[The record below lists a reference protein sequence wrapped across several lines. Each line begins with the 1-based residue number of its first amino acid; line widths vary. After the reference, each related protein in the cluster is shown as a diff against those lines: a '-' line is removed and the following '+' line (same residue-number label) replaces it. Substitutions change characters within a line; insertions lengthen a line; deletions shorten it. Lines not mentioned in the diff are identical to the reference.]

1 MEHLDAEL
9 LSLMALGETPG
20 TAADAG
26 HLASCPECAATL
38 RGFQRVADI
47 ATLEPAG
54 ITLDQPSARTWTA
67 IHQALGLSP
76 ALAADPLA
84 RTAAPADQ
92 PAPPPA
98 GVETPSTPD
107 DGTTPDDGE
116 VSAPIPLRPGGKD
129 RRRPRVWMAAAAA
142 GIVLGT
148 AAGWTAA
155 GVLGQGGTPSPAPT
169 QSAPVARVLAETPLT
184 PLAAHTGSGE
194 AQVEQLPDGTRQLTI
209 RLSTEQTSGYR
220 QVWVGTSDLSG
231 MVSLGVLADGTGTFT
246 IPTGIDLAQYPIVD
260 ISNQAYNGNP
270 AHSDDSVARG
280 KLSPKA

>member
-20 TAADAG
+20 TDADAD

-54 ITLDQPSARTWTA
+54 ITLDRPSARTWTA

-84 RTAAPADQ
+84 GADPLATPGSQADQ
-92 PAPPPA
+92 SATPPA
-98 GVETPSTPD
+98 EVETRSAPD
-107 DGTTPDDGE
+107 DGPAAE
-116 VSAPIPLRPGGKD
+116 PIPLRPSARD
-129 RRRPRVWMAAAAA
+129 RRRPSLWMATAAA

-155 GVLGQGGTPSPAPT
+155 GVLGQGGPPAPGPT
-169 QSAPVARVLAETPLT
+169 QSGPVARVLAETPLT

-209 RLSTEQTSGYR
+209 HLSAEQTSGYR

>member
-20 TAADAG
+20 TDADAD
-26 HLASCPECAATL
+26 HLATCPECAATL

-54 ITLDQPSARTWTA
+54 ITLGQPSGRTWTA

-76 ALAADPLA
+76 AVAADPLA
-84 RTAAPADQ
+84 GPGSPADK
-92 PAPPPA
+92 PAAPPA
-98 GVETPSTPD
+98 GVETQSKPD
-107 DGTTPDDGE
+107 DGK

-129 RRRPRVWMAAAAA
+129 QRRSRLWMAAAAA

-155 GVLGQGGTPSPAPT
+155 GVLGQGGTPSPAPA
-169 QSAPVARVLAETPLT
+169 QSSPVARVLAETPLT

-209 RLSTEQTSGYR
+209 RLSAEQTTGYR
-220 QVWVGTSDLSG
+220 QVWVATGDLSG
-231 MVSLGVLADGTGTFT
+231 MVSLGVLAGETGTYT
-246 IPTGIDLAQYPIVD
+246 VPAGVDLAQYPVID

-280 KLSPKA
+280 MLSPKT

>member
-20 TAADAG
+20 TDADAD
-26 HLASCPECAATL
+26 HLATCPECAATL
-38 RGFQRVADI
+38 RSFQRVADI

-54 ITLDQPSARTWTA
+54 VTLDRPSARTWTA

-84 RTAAPADQ
+84 RPGGQADQ
-92 PAPPPA
+92 PAAPPA
-98 GVETPSTPD
+98 EVETPSTSD
-107 DGTTPDDGE
+107 DGLAA
-116 VSAPIPLRPGGKD
+116 APIPLRPGGKN
-129 RRRPRVWMAAAAA
+129 RRRPRLWMAAAAA

-169 QSAPVARVLAETPLT
+169 QSGPVARVLAETPLT

-209 RLSTEQTSGYR
+209 HLSAEQTSGYR

-246 IPTGIDLAQYPIVD
+246 IPTGIDLAQYPVVD

>member
-76 ALAADPLA
+76 ALTADPLA
-84 RTAAPADQ
+84 RPAAPADQ

-98 GVETPSTPD
+98 GVEAS
-107 DGTTPDDGE
+107 TTPDDGPLA
-116 VSAPIPLRPGGKD
+116 APIPLRAGGT
-129 RRRPRVWMAAAAA
+129 RQRRPKVWMATAAA

-209 RLSTEQTSGYR
+209 RLAAEQTSGYR